1 MSVKLHYQS
10 YGEGEP
16 VLILHGLFGSGRNW
30 SAFARKLAE
39 HYHVITV
46 DLRNHGNSEHA
57 DSMTYTEM
65 AADIR
70 EVLELCGL
78 EQARLIGHSM
88 GGKVAMTFALYHTAL
103 VEQLVILDIAPV
115 SYRNNFRKILE
126 SLETIP
132 LTELNSRKQADEL
145 LAAEINDTSLRLFL
159 LTNLMKVNG
168 DFRWRVNLSALKN
181 NLAAIGEFP
190 QPDAA
195 GPHTGPTLFLG
206 GRDSGYLK
214 QDHLPVIKQYFT
226 NADVD
231 YVDNAGHWL
240 HIDQPET
247 VLDRITTF
255 FQSY

>member
-1 MSVKLHYQS
+1 MPVKLHYQS
-10 YGEGEP
+10 HGRGEP

-30 SAFARKLAE
+30 SVFARKLAQY
-39 HYHVITV
+39 YHVITV

-78 EQARLIGHSM
+78 ERTRLIGHSM
-88 GGKVAMTFALYHTAL
+88 GGKVAMTFALYHKAL
-103 VEQLVILDIAPV
+103 VDQLVILDIAPV
-115 SYRNNFRKILE
+115 PYRNNFRKILD
-126 SLETIP
+126 SLEALP
-132 LTELNSRKQADEL
+132 LAELSSRKHADEL

-159 LTNLMKVNG
+159 LTNLMKENG

-181 NLAAIGEFP
+181 NLPAIGEFP
-190 QPDAA
+190 QPDSVT
-195 GPHTGPTLFLG
+195 PHTGPTLFLG
-206 GRDSGYLK
+206 GRDSSYL
-214 QDHLPVIKQYFT
+214 QPGHVPVINRYFT

-231 YVDNAGHWL
+231 YVDDAGHWL
-240 HIDQPET
+240 HIDQPEI

-255 FQSY
+255 FQSA